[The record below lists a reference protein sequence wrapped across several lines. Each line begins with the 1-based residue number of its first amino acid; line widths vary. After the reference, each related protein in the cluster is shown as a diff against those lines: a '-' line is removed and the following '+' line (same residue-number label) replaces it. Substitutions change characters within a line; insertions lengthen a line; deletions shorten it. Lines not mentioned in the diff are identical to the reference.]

1 MGKTMRDIAQTVAFS
16 WRRLP
21 HWQVAEGRYFITVH
35 LAGALPAAAQDRI
48 RAMRT
53 ALDDDAAHGQN
64 GLRQRRAM
72 FREMETWLDRAAP
85 VEHLRQPQ
93 VAEMLTEAITHR
105 ERTGVWTVSSYV
117 IMPNHMHLFL
127 SLGRSLAADGSTGI
141 TRPRP
146 PMALGTSDMPAG
158 MRCPVSLERALLPFK
173 RRTAQAAKQILGL
186 GRCRFWQREW
196 FDHWSR
202 SRDED
207 SRIEEYIRRNPVKAG
222 LVSSP
227 ADWPYLR

>member
-1 MGKTMRDIAQTVAFS
+1 MRDTPQTVAFS

-21 HWQVAEGRYFITVH
+21 HWQVAGGRYFITVH
-35 LAGALPAAAQDRI
+35 LAGAIPAAAQDRI
-48 RAMRT
+48 RAMR
-53 ALDDDAAHGQN
+53 ADLDAAVAHGQE

-93 VAEMLTEAITHR
+93 VAEMLTEAILHR
-105 ERTGVWTVSSYV
+105 ERTGVWTVLSYV
-117 IMPNHMHLFL
+117 IMPSHVHLFL
-127 SLGRSLAADGSTGI
+127 SLGTSLAPDGGTGI
-141 TRPRP
+141 TRPGP
-146 PMALGTSDMPAG
+146 PMAPRSGDLLADA
-158 MRCPVSLERALLPFK
+158 RCRVSLECAMRPFK
-173 RRTAQAAKQILGL
+173 RRTAHAAKQILGL

-202 SRDED
+202 SPDED